1 MKTKQQTQSKKK
13 AFSSTFRQKMESE
26 QKQRQH
32 LVLKIER
39 LLWQF
44 SIIIGCLTFL
54 SVAGYIYLDSLGNES
69 QITPDMNNEILIEPD
84 LQSDNNQNAVEF
96 DFSN

>member
-1 MKTKQQTQSKKK
+1 MKTKQQTRSKKK

-26 QKQRQH
+26 QMQRQH
-32 LVLKIER
+32 LVLKMER

-54 SVAGYIYLDSLGNES
+54 SVAGYIYLDSLGAES
-69 QITPDMNNEILIEPD
+69 QIAPDINNEILIEPD
-84 LQSDNNQNAVEF
+84 LQSNSNQDAVEF

>member
-26 QKQRQH
+26 KKQRQH

-54 SVAGYIYLDSLGNES
+54 SVAGYIYLDSLGSES